1 MFVTLERAMKVVLE
15 LASQNV
21 IHEQSAEYYDVLT
34 EVRDEQLAAI
44 QTVEDFSPSFKL
56 NHAVHIP

>member
-44 QTVEDFSPSFKL
+44 QTVEDFFT
-56 NHAVHIP
+56 NHWIKEDA